1 MNDNEKVLREH
12 LVTELL
18 QSGHAHID
26 FDAAVKD
33 FPTALRGVRPK
44 GFPHSPWEILEHLR
58 LAQWDILEFSR
69 DAKHVSPDWP
79 SGYWPET
86 PAPPSAKAW
95 DESVAQF
102 RADLDTL
109 AKLAGDPSVDLYAKI
124 PHGTGQT
131 WLRQILMTADHN
143 AYHLGQLMLLRRGL
157 EGAE

>member
-1 MNDNEKVLREH
+1 MSNNDKALREH

-18 QSGHAHID
+18 QSDHAHVD

-33 FPTALRGVRPK
+33 FPPALRGVRPK

-86 PAPPSAKAW
+86 PAPPSTAAW
-95 DESVAQF
+95 EESVAKF
-102 RADLDTL
+102 RADLETL
-109 AKLAGDPSVDLYAKI
+109 ARLAGDPSVDLYAKI

-131 WLRQILMTADHN
+131 MLRQILMTADHN